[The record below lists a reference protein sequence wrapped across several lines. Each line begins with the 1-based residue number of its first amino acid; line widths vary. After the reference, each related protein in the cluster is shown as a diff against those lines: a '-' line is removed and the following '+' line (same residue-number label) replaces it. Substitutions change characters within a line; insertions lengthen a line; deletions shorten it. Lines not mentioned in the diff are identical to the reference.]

1 MKWFA
6 SDFHFGHANIAGPK
20 VSKWPKGYRDFDSV
34 DQMNQTIIKTINKY
48 VAFDDDLYFL
58 GDWCFGGHEK
68 TPLYRAQISCRNLFV
83 CRGNHDKQIDRYNSF
98 FSSIEDTQ
106 SIMEKGIP
114 PIFMSHYAHRVWE
127 GSHKGHIHLYGHS
140 HDSIPEHG
148 KSMDVGIDVA
158 YRMFGEYRPFSLT
171 EIVDIMSKKE
181 IVFLDHHDK
190 HTNVR

>member
-1 MKWFA
+1 MKWFT

-20 VSKWPKGYRDFDSV
+20 VSKWPRGYRDFSSIKEM
-34 DQMNQTIIKTINKY
+34 DQAIIKTINKY

-68 TPLYRAQISCRNLFV
+68 TPQYRTQIFCRNLFT
-83 CRGNHDKQIDRYNSF
+83 CRGNHDKHIDRYNSF

-106 SIMEKGIP
+106 RIMEKGIP
-114 PIFMSHYAHRVWE
+114 PIFMSHYSHRVWE
-127 GSHKGHIHLYGHS
+127 GSHKGYIHLYGHS
-140 HDSIPEHG
+140 HGNIPDHG

-171 EIVDIMSKKE
+171 EIVEIMSKKE
-181 IVFLDHHDK
+181 VVLLDHHDK
-190 HTNVR
+190 HTDA